1 MTLLKQRGL
10 PLNKVLAV
18 LCLVFSVIFISAC
31 GKDEA
36 KDTFL
41 QANEA
46 LDSGEFQKA
55 DDLYS
60 RVISQGKFLA
70 DSYRGKG
77 IAQLNSGNY
86 ADAAISLSKAI
97 LNLQGENAQ
106 FTRDV
111 EMYLAYC
118 RQMQGNTEEAMDLY
132 EKLIE
137 EEPDADL
144 LYQRGR
150 IHMAAGEYKK
160 ADEDFTRAA
169 ELSSDYNLYIS
180 IYEIYASY
188 RKGANGSEF
197 LEKAMS
203 KIDVSEGDNYSRGL
217 IYYYLQDYDSAR
229 SELITA
235 LRNDDDNEK
244 VMLLLGKTY
253 LAMGDVADARAM
265 YKEHIEDESHAAAA
279 YNGMALCDMADEN
292 YSAALENIKKGL
304 GFGDEEANKSLL
316 FNEILIYEH
325 FEDWDNA
332 RDLAAQYVKSYPL
345 EEEGLREY
353 QFLST
358 R

>member
-1 MTLLKQRGL
+1 M
-10 PLNKVLAV
+10 V
-18 LCLVFSVIFISAC
+18 SC
-31 GKDEA
+31 GKDGTKEIF
-36 KDTFL
+36 DE
-41 QANEA
+41 ANEA
-46 LDSGEFQKA
+46 LADGKFRKA
-55 DDLYS
+55 DDLYGS
-60 RVISQGKFLA
+60 VISQGKFLA

-77 IAQLNSGNY
+77 IAQLNEGNY

-97 LNLQGENAQ
+97 LNQQGDDPE

-111 EMYLAYC
+111 RMYLAYC
-118 RQMQGNTEEAMDLY
+118 RQMQGNTDEAMKLY
-132 EKLIE
+132 GELIE

-144 LYQRGR
+144 LFQRGR
-150 IHMAAGEYKK
+150 MYMAQGKYSL
-160 ADEDFTRAA
+160 ADQDFTQAA

-180 IYEIYASY
+180 IYETYASY

-203 KIDVSEGDNYSRGL
+203 KVEGNDGDSYSRGL

-229 SELITA
+229 SELISA
-235 LRNDDDNEK
+235 LRDDADNEK
-244 VMLLLGKTY
+244 IMLLLGKTY

-265 YKEHIEDESHAAAA
+265 YKEHIEDDNHAAAA

-292 YSAALENIKKGL
+292 YSAALDNIKKGL

-325 FEDWDNA
+325 YEDWESA
-332 RDLAAQYVKSYPL
+332 KELAAQYVKAYPL

-353 QFLST
+353 EFLST